1 MRSVLIVLFLG
12 LTVATSACSDQ
23 KLVLYIGPQEVPCTG
38 VGPRTCL
45 LAREDPEGEWE
56 LFYDPII
63 GFTFEPG
70 YDYTLLVRRERKR
83 EVVADESS
91 LRWTLVRILEKEAAA
106 EPL

>member
-1 MRSVLIVLFLG
+1 MRSILIVLILG
-12 LTVATSACSDQ
+12 VTLATAACSDD

-45 LAREDPEGEWE
+45 LAREDPDEDWHF
-56 LFYDPII
+56 FYDPII

-70 YDYTLLVRRERKR
+70 FYYTLLVRRKRKR

-91 LRWTLVRILEKEAAA
+91 LRWTLIRILAKEPAP
-106 EPL
+106 ETL